1 MTNSSERASDL
12 ASDLARRPKL
22 RSDTPEMIPK
32 RLLQAM
38 LALVLATVALV
49 GYSALTGRDHVG
61 VPQPSTIVS
70 ERQIILEGHSAQ
82 AVTVYNADKSVLLDL
97 PHGGFVTVIQSGLQT
112 NRRKH
117 GIDPLLPVRLVKYKN
132 GRLTIEDDLTGWSAE
147 LYAFGA
153 DNRAAFE
160 RLLVQ

>member
-1 MTNSSERASDL
+1 MTQSSKM
-12 ASDLARRPKL
+12 ARTPKL
-22 RSDTPEMIPK
+22 RSENPEMIPK
-32 RLLQAM
+32 RLLLGM
-38 LALVLATVALV
+38 LALALSTVALV

-61 VPQPSTIVS
+61 VPKPSPIVS

-82 AVTVYNADKSVLLDL
+82 AVTVYNVDKSVMIDL

-112 NRRKH
+112 TRRKY
-117 GIDPLLPVRLVKYKN
+117 GIDPLLPVRLVKYEN

-147 LYAFGA
+147 LYAFGS

-160 RLLVQ
+160 RLLAQ